1 MVVST
6 NFPNSPNRSKRQ
18 RCDNTQEVINNTELS
33 NTRDQGDN
41 NRELNQVSMPASN
54 DCVMTIIQCIKREL
68 ELRKNNADANNANDA
83 NDAQNSNF
91 SKELDDLTNTS
102 VRMIV
107 NNVPFVKML
116 ASMPAQSSAVD
127 IPIVTRQYEEQFMR
141 EAQSQS
147 EASCIMKNDCECMF
161 LNKKMPFVGMAF
173 ILPDSASGMST
184 HGNGMCIL
192 CMRKHTQLLFYKT
205 LFQGHNPRLVIQRY
219 GNICQVKGEYDVS
232 AVLMC
237 NPNGA
242 VNCMPLP
249 IVAHQRNRYTV
260 HDVSGKKYIKQH
272 GVYYEDFQTP
282 LA

>member
-1 MVVST
+1 MIVSH
-6 NFPNSPNRSKRQ
+6 NSSNSSNSSNASNSSKRQ
-18 RCDNTQEVINNTELS
+18 RRDDTQDLMHITESTNTQ
-33 NTRDQGDN
+33 DDDN
-41 NRELNQVSMPASN
+41 SELNRVAMTASN
-54 DCVMTIIQCIKREL
+54 DCVVCIIQCIKREL
-68 ELRKNNADANNANDA
+68 GLRKNNVDEEASDTLHS
-83 NDAQNSNF
+83 NS

-141 EAQSQS
+141 EAQSRS
-147 EASCIMKNDCECMF
+147 EASCIMQKDCECMF

-173 ILPDSASGMST
+173 ILPDSTSGMST
-184 HGNGMCIL
+184 HGNGMCVL

-219 GNICQVKGEYDVS
+219 GNICQAKGEYDVS

-237 NPNGA
+237 NPNGP